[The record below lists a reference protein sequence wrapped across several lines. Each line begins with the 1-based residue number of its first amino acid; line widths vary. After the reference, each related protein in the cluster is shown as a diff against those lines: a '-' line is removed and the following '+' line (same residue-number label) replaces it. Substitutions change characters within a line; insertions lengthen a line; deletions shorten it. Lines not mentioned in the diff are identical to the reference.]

1 MKKFTS
7 FSAILM
13 ALVAFVGLAFTVNS
27 GATLKVDT
35 LNSNVQWTA
44 YKVTGQHNGVV
55 NIKSGA
61 LTYDEKGF
69 FAGGSFE
76 IDMTSIKCLDLQ
88 GETAGKLEGHLKSDD
103 FFGVAKYPTAKFVIT
118 KVVPRGKPGEYKII
132 GNLTIKSTTKEI
144 KFDAL
149 LQEAAGGKIVATGD
163 IKIDRSDFDVRYGS
177 GSFFEGLGDKT
188 IYDEF
193 DLKVKLTAV
202 R

>member
-7 FSAILM
+7 YATILLAII
-13 ALVAFVGLAFTVNS
+13 AFTGFAFTVQP
-27 GATLKVDT
+27 GETLKVDT
-35 LNSNVQWTA
+35 LNSNVQWTG

-55 NIKSGA
+55 NIKSGT

-69 FAGGSFE
+69 FSGGNFE

-88 GETAGKLEGHLKSDD
+88 GDMAGKLEGHLKSDD
-103 FFGVAKYPTAKFVIT
+103 FFGATNHPTAKFVIT
-118 KVVPRGKPGEYKII
+118 KVAPRGKPGEYKIT
-132 GNLTIKSTTKEI
+132 GNLTIKTITKEV

-149 LQEAAGGKIVATGD
+149 LNEADGGKIVATGD
-163 IKIDRSDFDVRYGS
+163 IKIDRTDFDVRYRS
-177 GSFFEGLGDKT
+177 GSFFDGLGDKT

-193 DLKVKLTAV
+193 DMKVKLTAV

>member
-13 ALVAFVGLAFTVNS
+13 AFVAFAGLAFTVNS

-118 KVVPRGKPGEYKII
+118 KVIPRGKPGEYKVI
-132 GNLTIKSTTKEI
+132 GTLTIKSTTKEI

-149 LQEAAGGKIVATGD
+149 LQEAEGGKIVATGD